1 MLKMIRNFIIA
12 ASLTVLLLAACSKD
26 SNPVKPEA
34 QDKST
39 NAVGCV
45 IKQAGVEVVRA
56 EKGKVTGTLT
66 VKERTESPVLQFFL
80 IAANGA
86 LFQPE
91 DEEYMFFWEAKKM
104 EVADVI
110 QYQTDGRWGFRIKG
124 FSVGSNSIAFQVLL
138 GDQADFVSLD
148 IPVNVTPDIGGAL

>member
-1 MLKMIRNFIIA
+1 MLKMIRNLITA

-26 SNPVKPEA
+26 SNPVKPNS

-45 IKQAGVEVVRA
+45 IKQAGVEIVRA

-80 IAANGA
+80 ITANGA
-86 LFQPE
+86 LFEPE
-91 DEEYMFFWEAKKM
+91 DEAYMFFWETKKS
-104 EVADVI
+104 EVADAI

-124 FSVGSNSIAFQVLL
+124 FDTGSTSIVFQVLL
-138 GDQADFVSLD
+138 GDQVDFVSLD
-148 IPVNVTPDIGGAL
+148 IPITVNPDSGGGL